1 MLETELKCLINEDTF
16 NNLRKLYT
24 WNSSKI
30 QENHYYVD
38 TAGVLSENRTVF
50 RIRFKEGKYLI
61 QVKAHKNKDGALQV
75 SEESEFETDSAPE
88 KISAELGEK
97 YTGLKTGE
105 LVKLGYN
112 TTLRYSYMWDEN
124 TEICLDKTDYF
135 DITDYEIEI
144 EYTNGC
150 PQELLDELK
159 SAGVEFT
166 KKCKGKYS
174 RFISKFNDLMSK

>member
-38 TAGVLSENRTVF
+38 TADVLSENRTVF

-159 SAGVEFT
+159 SAGVEFNE
-166 KKCKGKYS
+166 KCKGKYS